1 MRYLKFCT
9 QQVQIKLRLGRLEIE
24 SREGGAWKQNAILC
38 LELVGFNFSPVPG
51 PFIVCRD
58 LPKKDP
64 RIIWFVL
71 VDCSAA
77 ECVAE
82 LWFKQC
88 QTRLVKRPCPA
99 WRTLMC
105 PCTEECK
112 GGIYQ
117 FGLLEGGDLVA
128 PVSSLPTRS
137 VRSRP
142 ASAKVSCIYFLLPA
156 PPDHIVAHW
165 WTNFCPWMPIC
176 WHHVDISASAKV
188 RYINFLCPL
197 LLPTPDYI
205 HNGTMDV

>member
-1 MRYLKFCT
+1 M
-9 QQVQIKLRLGRLEIE
+9 G
-24 SREGGAWKQNAILC
+24 
-38 LELVGFNFSPVPG
+38 
-51 PFIVCRD
+51 
-58 LPKKDP
+58 
-64 RIIWFVL
+64 
-71 VDCSAA
+71 CSAA

-88 QTRLVKRPCPA
+88 QTRPVKRPCPA

-156 PPDHIVAHW
+156 PPGHIVAQI
-165 WTNFCPWMPIC
+165 FAPECPYVGIMSIYPHQPRC
-176 WHHVDISASAKV
+176 ATSTFSALFS
-188 RYINFLCPL
+188 FL
-197 LLPTPDYI
+197 LLTIYI
-205 HNGTMDV
+205 MAQWMSNSLREQESISS